1 MQKQKGTAMVPRQQ
15 KHKGERTMS
24 MKYWYYTGSDNAGS
38 SYTDFTSNNNGSA
51 GSYTDFSG
59 FGNSYADRNSES
71 FRNGYN
77 DYSGFGSGYTDFTQP
92 AQSAPASGYTGYS
105 AGTYAASTGYAASGY
120 AANAG
125 YAAAGTGAPVIN
137 RTVRQAPT
145 FVKAGV
151 DGSKKKKGAGK
162 LVIGAFAAIAVM
174 LGAAL
179 GAKYFMSNGDNF
191 ISKIFS
197 DLGSKAT
204 AVPSEIPLGQEGFAK
219 YTTPTKPDKSSK
231 AQKGAANSAAN
242 GAGAAGAADGE
253 HRDVYD
259 IADKILSQIK
269 CDNDIDTA
277 RAIFTWVHSHVYY
290 QTVGHSQTYEEAA
303 LMGFTKKTGDC
314 YVYFSCSKMLLDRAE
329 IPNLMVKRY
338 PVKKSAHFWNLV
350 QLDGQWYHCDATVYK
365 DHPSMYFM
373 LTDEEIDDKY
383 HQFDKSLYPERAS
396 NSSSYPDDVVYQP
409 GEYGGDVD
417 FENYGDIDYNP
428 FNGPAEG
435 PARDQDVDYEDFYS
449 DDF

>member
-1 MQKQKGTAMVPRQQ
+1 MQKQKGTAKVPRQQ
-15 KHKGERTMS
+15 KHKGEITMS

-38 SYTDFTSNNNGSA
+38 SYTDFTSMNNGSA
-51 GSYTDFSG
+51 GSYTDFTG
-59 FGNSYADRNSES
+59 FGNSYTDRNSES

-77 DYSGFGSGYTDFTQP
+77 DYSGFGSGYTEFTQP
-92 AQSAPASGYTGYS
+92 AQNAQASGYTGY
-105 AGTYAASTGYAASGY
+105 AAASGY
-120 AANAG
+120 AAAGANA
-125 YAAAGTGAPVIN
+125 AVIN
-137 RTVRQAPT
+137 RAVRQAPT
-145 FVKAGV
+145 FVKAAA
-151 DGSKKKKGAGK
+151 DGTKKKKGAGK

-179 GAKYFMSNGDNF
+179 GAKYFMTDSDNF

-197 DLGSKAT
+197 ELGGKAT
-204 AVPSEIPLGQEGFAK
+204 EAVSEIPLGQEGFAK
-219 YTTPTKPDKSSK
+219 YTIPTKPQKSSK
-231 AQKGAANSAAN
+231 VAKGAAN
-242 GAGAAGAADGE
+242 GAAAGGVAAGDEDGE

-277 RAIFTWVHSHVYY
+277 RAIFTWVHSHIYY
-290 QTVGHSQTYEEAA
+290 QTIGHSQTYEEAA
-303 LMGFTKKTGDC
+303 LMGFTKKAGDC

-350 QLDGQWYHCDATVYK
+350 QLDGKWYHCDATVYK
-365 DHPSMYFM
+365 DHPEMYFM
-373 LTDEEIDDKY
+373 CTDDEIGDKY

-409 GEYGGDVD
+409 GEYGDDVD

-428 FNGPAEG
+428 FTGQAEG

>member
-1 MQKQKGTAMVPRQQ
+1 MPRQQ
-15 KHKGERTMS
+15 KYKGEIKMS
-24 MKYWYYTGSDNAGS
+24 MKYWYYTEGNNASS
-38 SYTDFTSNNNGSA
+38 SYTDFTSMNNGSA
-51 GSYTDFSG
+51 SGYTDFTG

-71 FRNGYN
+71 FRSGYN
-77 DYSGFGSGYTDFTQP
+77 DYSGFGSGYTEFTQP
-92 AQSAPASGYTGYS
+92 AQNAQASGYTGY
-105 AGTYAASTGYAASGY
+105 AAASGY
-120 AANAG
+120 AAAGANA
-125 YAAAGTGAPVIN
+125 AVIN
-137 RTVRQAPT
+137 RSVRQAPT
-145 FVKAGV
+145 FVKAAA
-151 DGSKKKKGAGK
+151 DGTKKKKGAGK

-179 GAKYFMSNGDNF
+179 GAKYFMTDSDNF

-197 DLGSKAT
+197 ELGGKAT
-204 AVPSEIPLGQEGFAK
+204 EAASEIPLGQEGFAK
-219 YTTPTKPDKSSK
+219 YTIPTKPDKSSK
-231 AQKGAANSAAN
+231 TAKGAAA
-242 GAGAAGAADGE
+242 GGAAAGDEDGE

-277 RAIFTWVHSHVYY
+277 RAIFTWVHSHIYY
-290 QTVGHSQTYEEAA
+290 QTIGHSQTYEEAA

-350 QLDGQWYHCDATVYK
+350 QLDGKWYHCDATVYK
-365 DHPSMYFM
+365 DHPEMYFM
-373 LTDEEIDDKY
+373 CTDDEIGDKY

-396 NSSSYPDDVVYQP
+396 KSTYDPDALAFQP
-409 GEYGGDVD
+409 GEYGDVVD
-417 FENYGDIDYNP
+417 YGDYGDDYNAP
-428 FNGPAEG
+428 FVSPSEG
-435 PARDQDVDYEDFYS
+435 PAQGPDVDYEDYYS